1 MLANTGR
8 GALERKSSIES
19 RKQCKNAT
27 VEACSVLS
35 DCRKAGVP
43 DESRRNSVG
52 SDQERRPRSMSQ
64 TSAVDS
70 AVTFLWHPS
79 KSPSLAS
86 RGSPRARQR
95 RRCCSVRSAV
105 LSPNSV
111 GSDQRAPTT
120 KNESDNSGTEIGVQ
134 LLQPVPRSGLQVASW
149 SNLLSAMLALLSS
162 FAFASRDSRCCG
174 TDMRCCGTVLCETA
188 PSRLTRMA
196 PSPLQTVLGGRG
208 DTRADTR
215 CVVGWVAP
223 NLHLCRGTAD

>member
-1 MLANTGR
+1 M
-8 GALERKSSIES
+8 
-19 RKQCKNAT
+19 
-27 VEACSVLS
+27 EACSVLS

-120 KNESDNSGTEIGVQ
+120 KNESDNSGTEGGEE
-134 LLQPVPRSGLQVASW
+134 LLQPAPRTRLASC
-149 SNLLSAMLALLSS
+149 SSTLLSATLALLSS
-162 FAFASRDSRCCG
+162 FAFASRDSSLRTSSLEHPPCSV
-174 TDMRCCGTVLCETA
+174 RLPLCR
-188 PSRLTRMA
+188 PSRHSTAVGLARPA
-196 PSPLQTVLGGRG
+196 PALPSLGFSRGREAAAPAARQHAQ
-208 DTRADTR
+208 RADPR
-215 CVVGWVAP
+215 
-223 NLHLCRGTAD
+223 TARST

>member
-1 MLANTGR
+1 M
-8 GALERKSSIES
+8 
-19 RKQCKNAT
+19 
-27 VEACSVLS
+27 EACSVLS

-105 LSPNSV
+105 LAPNSV

-120 KNESDNSGTEIGVQ
+120 KNESDNSGAEGGEQ
-134 LLQPVPRSGLQVASW
+134 LSPAGPTR
-149 SNLLSAMLALLSS
+149 
-162 FAFASRDSRCCG
+162 R
-174 TDMRCCGTVLCETA
+174 
-188 PSRLTRMA
+188 PSYE
-196 PSPLQTVLGGRG
+196 
-208 DTRADTR
+208 
-215 CVVGWVAP
+215 
-223 NLHLCRGTAD
+223 